1 MRYWHLDLNED
12 EDLVVDE
19 RPHRVILVLPIFQLV
34 LFLFLAALS
43 IRFASSLP
51 WWTIL
56 FPLAIL
62 LLILGRMGIRI
73 AKYRASHLIVTT
85 QRLIYVSGALRR
97 RVREIPILQISNLT
111 SSQRVFDR
119 LWRCGS
125 LQVEHAGEGGM
136 DSFASIRRP
145 DRIVRII
152 SAQISRRSS
161 LVGRSGFSVIDGLS
175 KLAQLRKEGSISEQD
190 YDYVKS
196 KLLNQI

>member
-1 MRYWHLDLNED
+1 MRFARLDLNED
-12 EDLVVDE
+12 EDLIVDQ
-19 RPHRVILVLPIFQLV
+19 RPHWLIVVLPIFQLLV
-34 LFLFLAALS
+34 FLVLAALA

-56 FPLAIL
+56 FPCAIL
-62 LLILGRMGIRI
+62 VFILGRLTARI

-85 QRLIYVSGALRR
+85 ERLIYVSGVLRR

-111 SSQRVFDR
+111 FAQRLFER

-125 LQVEHAGEGGM
+125 LQIEHVGERGTDTFPG
-136 DSFASIRRP
+136 IRRP
-145 DRIVRII
+145 DRIVRMI

-161 LVGRSGFSVIDGLS
+161 ASSVSGPSVIDELT
-175 KLAQLRKEGSISEQD
+175 KLAQLLKDGSISEQE
-190 YDYVKS
+190 YDQVKS